1 MKKNTIV
8 QFVCF
13 VTNLEADDFAPKWE
27 RYAKKLIDYSAET
40 TILQQVETKG
50 KYRYLSQHDWQDRDL
65 HFSFMNDRKSE
76 HFPEHNVKVV
86 QIGGYTLL
94 GTERRKL
101 IDKSDPAKLIAFISH
116 EEYDL
121 DFYRNL
127 PLYNKLNI
135 YQPYYE
141 SCSYGYVM
149 EFFVPEIN
157 ADDLAK
163 QLKERKGVELG
174 NYKECMMV
182 HL

>member
-1 MKKNTIV
+1 MKKTTIV

-94 GTERRKL
+94 QTE
-101 IDKSDPAKLIAFISH
+101 PVQISH
-116 EEYDL
+116 EHFARDAW
-121 DFYRNL
+121 FSTRV
-127 PLYNKLNI
+127 
-135 YQPYYE
+135 
-141 SCSYGYVM
+141 S
-149 EFFVPEIN
+149 EFSRRTVLFFF
-157 ADDLAK
+157 D
-163 QLKERKGVELG
+163 
-174 NYKECMMV
+174 
-182 HL
+182 H

>member
-1 MKKNTIV
+1 
-8 QFVCF
+8 
-13 VTNLEADDFAPKWE
+13 
-27 RYAKKLIDYSAET
+27 
-40 TILQQVETKG
+40 
-50 KYRYLSQHDWQDRDL
+50 
-65 HFSFMNDRKSE
+65 MNDRKSE

-127 PLYNKLNI
+127 SLYSKLNI

-141 SCSYGYVM
+141 SCLYGYVM